1 MAPTDKKRAMALQP
15 PFDVHTTAA
24 PGAHQ
29 SPAVLALA
37 VAGLYAAAAM
47 PAFLVMPPL
56 PGADVVAGAG
66 LAAVLIALSVID
78 LRQWRLPDALTLPLV
93 LAGILCAAVLGWDT
107 PEARAAAAAAGF
119 LVFALIGWAYRRV
132 RGFDGL
138 GLGDAKLLAA
148 SGAWTGLAG
157 LPSVVLAAC
166 GLAGLSVLIM
176 YLRGESVGRQ
186 TGVPFGPFL
195 AAGTWLVWLYGPLT

>member
-1 MAPTDKKRAMALQP
+1 MAHQP
-15 PFDVHTTAA
+15 PFDVHTAVA

-37 VAGLYAAAAM
+37 VGGLYAAAAA

-56 PGADVVAGAG
+56 PLADALAGAG
-66 LAAVLIALSVID
+66 LAAMLIALSVVD

-93 LAGILCAAVLGWDT
+93 LAGILCAAALGWDT

-132 RGFDGL
+132 RGIDGL

-148 SGAWTGLAG
+148 SGAWVGLAA

-166 GLAGLSVLIM
+166 GLAGLWLLVMHVKGAALSRHSGL
-176 YLRGESVGRQ
+176 
-186 TGVPFGPFL
+186 PFGPLL
-195 AAGTWLVWLYGPLT
+195 AAGTWLVWLYGPLMS